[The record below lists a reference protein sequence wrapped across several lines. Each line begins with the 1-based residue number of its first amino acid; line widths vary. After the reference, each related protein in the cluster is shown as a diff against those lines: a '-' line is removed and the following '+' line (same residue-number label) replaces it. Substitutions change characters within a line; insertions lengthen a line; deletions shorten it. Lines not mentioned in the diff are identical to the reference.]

1 MARRF
6 ASRCLEPGQTMR
18 AKLAFATLLMTVCT
32 MSVAAQSSPV
42 QSSPVWDPTGLQLTR
57 SELQELL
64 TRYEETAA
72 SSSYS
77 GRLRDQ
83 ARAEATLI
91 RHRLESGDLNVGDRV
106 LLEVQGQ
113 ETLSDEFTVVAGR
126 QIVLPDLG
134 PIPVDG
140 ILRSELQQHMEEQ
153 IGRFIR
159 NPIVRTRSL
168 IRLEILGAVGTPGF
182 FMIPSDVLLTEALML
197 AGGPAGTA
205 QLDKVRIERG
215 RTVIWDG
222 TATRDAM
229 VAGRTLDQLS
239 VRAGDSILVPG
250 RTEGRLRRMRE
261 VFYVI
266 GGLTSLIAVAT
277 RVF

>member
-1 MARRF
+1 
-6 ASRCLEPGQTMR
+6 MR
-18 AKLAFATLLMTVCT
+18 AKLALASILMTVCT
-32 MSVAAQSSPV
+32 LSVAA

-64 TRYEETAA
+64 ARYDETAA

-83 ARAEATLI
+83 ARAEAALI
-91 RHRLESGDLNVGDRV
+91 RQRLEEGDLNVGDRV

-113 ETLSDEFTVVAGR
+113 VALSDEFTVVAGR
-126 QIVLPDLG
+126 QVVLPDLG
-134 PIPVDG
+134 PIPVG
-140 ILRSELQQHMEEQ
+140 GVLRSELQQHMEEQ

-182 FMIPSDVLLTEALML
+182 FMIPSDILLTEALML
-197 AGGPAGTA
+197 AGGPSGTA
-205 QLDKVRIERG
+205 QLDKVRIERS